1 MNRLLK
7 VIVYVAAALI
17 FAIVY
22 AVSASVLG
30 IETSGSIGTR
40 VVHNAITMLLGWG
53 SCLIFLKLNG
63 AKITWPN

>member
-7 VIVYVAAALI
+7 VIVYVAAVLT

-30 IETSGSIGTR
+30 IETSGSIGAR
-40 VVHNAITMLLGWG
+40 VVHSAVTMLLGWG
-53 SCLIFLKLNG
+53 LCLLFLKLNG
-63 AKITWPN
+63 AKIT